1 MVLTEL
7 AAFESIRVLCI
18 GDVMLDR
25 FIFGDVKRISPE
37 SPVPILQMQRTS
49 NVPGGAANVA
59 RNVAALGGHCTIIG
73 VVGRDPPGRE
83 LGDLIGDSDALTPVL
98 IEDPTRPTI
107 EKIRFVSQG
116 HHLLRADREDAVAIS
131 SPTERRILVEVDRLI
146 GQHTVVV
153 LSDYAKGVLTE
164 TVIAGVIA
172 RERSAGVPVVVD
184 PKNRHFG
191 RYAGAT
197 VLTPNAREIFEATGI
212 EAHNDETA
220 AAAGRAA
227 MIAANVDAMLVTR
240 SEQGMTLI
248 EGDGAVTHLP
258 AGARE
263 VFDVVGA
270 GDTVV
275 ATLSLCLGAG
285 MALPEA
291 TAITNAAAGVVV
303 GKHGTATVSRS
314 ELIDE
319 LGRLSRSGLSPS
331 QLKIMP
337 AARAVDLRERWHRD
351 GLSVGF
357 TNGCFDILH
366 VGHVRILEF
375 ARSQCDRLIVGVN
388 SDASVKRLKGPSRPI
403 NTEDDRGQ
411 VIGAFGFVDAVV
423 VFDSD
428 TPYDLIA
435 QLGPDVLVKGSDY
448 TVEQVVGHDIVEQR
462 GGRVVLFDLVP
473 ERSTTNIIARSR
485 ANAETAQ

>member
-1 MVLTEL
+1 
-7 AAFESIRVLCI
+7 
-18 GDVMLDR
+18 
-25 FIFGDVKRISPE
+25 
-37 SPVPILQMQRTS
+37 
-49 NVPGGAANVA
+49 
-59 RNVAALGGHCTIIG
+59 
-73 VVGRDPPGRE
+73 
-83 LGDLIGDSDALTPVL
+83 
-98 IEDPTRPTI
+98 
-107 EKIRFVSQG
+107 
-116 HHLLRADREDAVAIS
+116 
-131 SPTERRILVEVDRLI
+131 
-146 GQHTVVV
+146 
-153 LSDYAKGVLTE
+153 
-164 TVIAGVIA
+164 
-172 RERSAGVPVVVD
+172 
-184 PKNRHFG
+184 
-191 RYAGAT
+191 
-197 VLTPNAREIFEATGI
+197 
-212 EAHNDETA
+212 
-220 AAAGRAA
+220 
-227 MIAANVDAMLVTR
+227 
-240 SEQGMTLI
+240 
-248 EGDGAVTHLP
+248 
-258 AGARE
+258 
-263 VFDVVGA
+263 
-270 GDTVV
+270 
-275 ATLSLCLGAG
+275 

-388 SDASVKRLKGPSRPI
+388 SDASIKRLKGPSRPI